1 MRELEHANDIIDKPY
16 KYVMQNE
23 LLYLKSNIQDP

>member
-1 MRELEHANDIIDKPY
+1 MKELEHANDIIDKSY

-23 LLYLKSNIQDP
+23 LYLKSNIQDP